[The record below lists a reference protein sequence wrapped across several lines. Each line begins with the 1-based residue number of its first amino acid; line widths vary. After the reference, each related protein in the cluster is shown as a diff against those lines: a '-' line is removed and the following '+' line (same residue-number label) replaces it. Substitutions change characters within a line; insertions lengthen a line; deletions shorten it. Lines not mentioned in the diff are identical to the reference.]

1 MNFDYDRAKKT
12 LLSAS
17 LLLSMMLTGC
27 YDRRIKVDG
36 EYVTY
41 YDNGVRA
48 TVSYETVDNHFRV
61 VTFSQDEIT
70 FTRPVIVNERTHNDI
85 PYIEYIDM
93 EKGMP
98 IIKRYAEGDTIIVGE
113 GIVIEEEKA
122 FTPYLFLEGNVE
134 ESYEVKGLV
143 QFYFNK
149 IEPSLNQETEMAL
162 N

>member
-17 LLLSMMLTGC
+17 LLLSMMLSGC
-27 YDRRIKVDG
+27 YDRRIKVDDI
-36 EYVTY
+36 YVTY
-41 YDNGVRA
+41 YDNDVGA
-48 TVSYETVDNHFRV
+48 IVSYETVDNHFRV
-61 VTFSQDEIT
+61 VTFSQDGIS

-113 GIVIEEEKA
+113 GIVIEEEKP
-122 FTPYLFLEGNVE
+122 FVPYLFLEGNVE
-134 ESYEVKGLV
+134 ESYEVKNLV
-143 QFYFNK
+143 QFYFDK
-149 IEPSLNQETEMAL
+149 IEPSLEQDTEIAL